1 MAGLYHCQL
10 NNQLHNR
17 ALVAKTEKRTDII
30 SIFTISFFL
39 TPAIQSNNITQCAH
53 KCLIFSKGDIM
64 NITLSADKET
74 INKSRQYAKEHST
87 SLNSIIRNYLKKISG
102 ESDRKANAEEFGQLA
117 ETKAGCSKPDFKFD
131 RNEIHARGH

>member
-1 MAGLYHCQL
+1 ML
-10 NNQLHNR
+10 
-17 ALVAKTEKRTDII
+17 
-30 SIFTISFFL
+30 IFGTSFFL
-39 TPAIQSNNITQCAH
+39 TPSLQGFNTTQGTH
-53 KCLIFSKGDIM
+53 KCLILKGDIM

-102 ESDRKANAEEFGQLA
+102 ESDRKANAEEFAQLA